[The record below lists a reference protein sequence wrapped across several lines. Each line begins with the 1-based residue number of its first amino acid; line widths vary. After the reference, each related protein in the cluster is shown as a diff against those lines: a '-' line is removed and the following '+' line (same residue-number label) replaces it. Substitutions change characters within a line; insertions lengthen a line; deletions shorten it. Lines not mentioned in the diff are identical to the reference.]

1 MSNLYP
7 ARWRQDPQTLGRG
20 GEVALVILAAVL
32 LALALAALVGVG
44 VAGALFGGGW
54 VWPHGTQGAGHE
66 LHGLLTGD
74 AADGLPPALARRAPG
89 RTAVNGCVVAAELIA
104 VLVLGTAAVL
114 VARYRQPGD
123 ARGGMA
129 TRSQAGQVLGASRVR
144 SAATIIRP
152 DLHARRRG
160 APLSRGGAA

>member
-1 MSNLYP
+1 M
-7 ARWRQDPQTLGRG
+7 AF
-20 GEVALVILAAVL
+20 VILAAVL
-32 LALALAALVGVG
+32 VVLALAALVGVG

-74 AADGLPPALARRAPG
+74 AADGLPPALARRVPSRA
-89 RTAVNGCVVAAELIA
+89 AVDGCVVVAELAA

-114 VARYRQPGD
+114 VSRYRQPGD

-129 TRSQAGQVLGASRVR
+129 TRSQAGLVLGASRIR
-144 SAATIIRP
+144 SAAAVIRP
-152 DLHARRRG
+152 DLRNRRRG
-160 APLSRGGAA
+160 GTWFRGGAA